1 MVVLFAVPIEVA
13 GFVLC
18 GFQANCTDKFVI
30 AVSLDVRFAVWFRAG
45 FLVVAGRVARRA
57 VLCLVRLL
65 VRTDELK
72 HST

>member
-18 GFQANCTDKFVI
+18 RFQAKCTDKFVI
-30 AVSLDVRFAVWFRAG
+30 VISLEVRIAVYFRASY
-45 FLVVAGRVARRA
+45 LVLASRVVRKA

-65 VRTDELK
+65 VRTDE
-72 HST
+72 